1 VLNDLKHRG
10 YMVVSEVARGIIKE
24 QHAIGGNATHTG
36 NRKIYCDLMLKVSIE
51 DYFKMLPITEE
62 VIFFDRGIPD
72 LYSYSDRFC
81 GGVTSVIK
89 EAVNYYR
96 YNTKVFLFPPWQ
108 EIYCHDMERKQ
119 DFQEAIETY
128 YAVKEGYTTCGYE
141 VIVMPKES
149 ISVRSDFILEQVE
162 QALGKTKT

>member
-1 VLNDLKHRG
+1 MQTIHKPNYFLFTGGPGAGKTTVLNDLKHRG

-72 LYSYSDRFC
+72 LCSYSDRFC
-81 GGVTSVIK
+81 GFGGWIYIYFPKHLRISLS
-89 EAVNYYR
+89 
-96 YNTKVFLFPPWQ
+96 FLNWIFYLFYKKNHSCQ
-108 EIYCHDMERKQ
+108 LMSEDK
-119 DFQEAIETY
+119 
-128 YAVKEGYTTCGYE
+128 
-141 VIVMPKES
+141 
-149 ISVRSDFILEQVE
+149 
-162 QALGKTKT
+162 